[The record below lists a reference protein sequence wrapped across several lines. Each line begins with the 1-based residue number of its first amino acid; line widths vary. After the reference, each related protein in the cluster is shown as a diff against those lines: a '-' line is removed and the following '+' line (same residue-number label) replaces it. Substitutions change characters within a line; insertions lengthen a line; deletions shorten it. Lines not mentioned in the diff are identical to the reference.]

1 MTRDVSFFSESRLNA
16 ILRAG
21 VAYEQS
27 LDKRQRGRT
36 GTFYTPWELA
46 NRVVK
51 IALEPLFLRS
61 DESPK
66 SAEELR
72 ELRIC
77 DPALGTGVFLLAVC
91 VQLTERIAKL
101 EMETQPDGTDCERDS
116 EGKPKPWAVELGRHR
131 QATLP
136 VSSSVLE
143 PPTGE
148 GQDTAPL
155 APTSFPEVPV
165 GLEQGVE
172 SSFPEDSA
180 NLGQGTVF
188 PFSVSSSEVPTG
200 EGQGAESPR
209 SVSCSEVPTDVEQAP
224 TFPPCAP
231 SLQQI
236 AWHVATNCL
245 FGADIDAEAVQLA
258 RQALWKLVRGDAAMP
273 SDFLAQHLLVADS
286 LKSACFPNGAFNA
299 VLGNPPFLGGR
310 KIRRMLGD
318 EYFQFLMRGFAP
330 GASGNADLCAFFFLL
345 AMRLLRKDGGICGFL
360 ATSSIGE
367 GDTRAVGL
375 DVLVQQ
381 GGEIFHAEQFPW
393 PSDAAVHAAMVF
405 VRFASPEVPRLPC
418 RLNGQPTKRIFSS
431 LKALDTSAVRH
442 VFPENTELCFQGSVL
457 AAKGFLLTPEEAAD
471 LIQREPQSREIVR
484 PYFTGD
490 EVFQAVDTLELQARR
505 YVIAFHDRSEEE
517 ARQYPLAFRLV
528 RERVFPVRS
537 RARRGAH
544 RQRWWQFGDKRPALW
559 QKIHSQGLQRVL
571 LQTRHAK
578 FLVPTFV
585 PAEAIYS
592 ESVVLF
598 PSESFGLFALLN
610 SGVHETWAR
619 QTASTLG
626 RELRY
631 TPTDV
636 FYTFPLLPDEKLRE
650 LEPIGHRLF
659 ALRQELCR
667 RGNCGLTRLYTRMHQ
682 PKTAELAELRELHRE
697 LDIQVLQLYWGD
709 WQVPVESHAF
719 RETPLGNRFVLNR
732 AIQQEILNRIL
743 DMTRGGE

>member
-1 MTRDVSFFSESRLNA
+1 MTRDVSFFSENRLNA

-36 GTFYTPWELA
+36 GTFYTPWKLA

-61 DESPK
+61 DGSPK

-72 ELRIC
+72 KLRIC
-77 DPALGTGVFLLAVC
+77 DPALGTGVFLLAAC

-101 EMETQPDGTDCERDS
+101 EMETQPDGTDCEWDS
-116 EGKPKPWAVELGRHR
+116 AGKPKPRAVELGCHL
-131 QATLP
+131 QFD
-136 VSSSVLE
+136 V
-143 PPTGE
+143 
-148 GQDTAPL
+148 
-155 APTSFPEVPV
+155 
-165 GLEQGVE
+165 
-172 SSFPEDSA
+172 
-180 NLGQGTVF
+180 
-188 PFSVSSSEVPTG
+188 PFSV
-200 EGQGAESPR
+200 AI
-209 SVSCSEVPTDVEQAP
+209 SEVPTDEKRRMASQSFELLSDVPTDSEWREFPLSLGAFSENRAGSKGTKRGTLPQSSDALSAFPAGAERIPPLAP
-224 TFPPCAP
+224 AGFSPH
-231 SLQQI
+231 SQIQQI

-245 FGADIDAEAVQLA
+245 FGADIDAEAVLLA

-286 LKSACFPNGAFNA
+286 LKSACFPTGAFDA

-318 EYFQFLMRGFAP
+318 EYFQFLTRDFAP

-418 RLNGQPTKRIFSS
+418 RLNGHPTTRIFSS

-457 AAKGFLLTPEEAAD
+457 AAKGFILTPEEAAE

-559 QKIHSQGLQRVL
+559 QKIHSQGLQRLL

-619 QTASTLG
+619 QTSSTLG

-667 RGNCGLTRLYTRMHQ
+667 REDCGLTRLYTRMHQ
-682 PKTAELAELRELHRE
+682 PKTAALAELRQLHRE
-697 LDIQVLQLYWGD
+697 LDIQVLRLYWGD

-719 RETPLGNRFVLNR
+719 RETPLGTRFVLNR

>member
-61 DESPK
+61 DGSPR

-77 DPALGTGVFLLAVC
+77 DPALGTGVFLLAAC

-101 EMETQPDGTDCERDS
+101 EMETLLDGTGNVGGLA
-116 EGKPKPWAVELGRHR
+116 GKSKPRAVELGRHR
-131 QATLP
+131 QFDAPFP
-136 VSSSVLE
+136 V
-143 PPTGE
+143 
-148 GQDTAPL
+148 AI
-155 APTSFPEVPV
+155 
-165 GLEQGVE
+165 
-172 SSFPEDSA
+172 
-180 NLGQGTVF
+180 
-188 PFSVSSSEVPTG
+188 
-200 EGQGAESPR
+200 
-209 SVSCSEVPTDVEQAP
+209 SEVPTDEKRRMAP
-224 TFPPCAP
+224 QSFDLLSVVPTDSEWRVFPLSLGAFSENLAGTEGTKRGTLPQTSDALSAFPADAGRTPPPAP
-231 SLQQI
+231 AGFSSHLQIQQI
-236 AWHVATNCL
+236 AWYVATNCL
-245 FGADIDAEAVQLA
+245 FGADIDAEAVLLA

-273 SDFLAQHLLVADS
+273 SGFLAQHLLVADS
-286 LKSACFPNGAFNA
+286 LKSACFPAGTFDA

-318 EYFQFLMRGFAP
+318 EYFQFLTRYFAP
-330 GASGNADLCAFFFLL
+330 GARGNAALCAVFCLL
-345 AMRLLRKDGGICGFL
+345 ALRLLRTDGGICGFL

-418 RLNGQPTKRIFSS
+418 WLNGQPTKRIFSS
-431 LKALDTSAVRH
+431 LRALDTSAVRH

-457 AAKGFLLTPEEAAD
+457 AAKGFILTPEEAAE

-490 EVFQAVDTLELQARR
+490 EVFQAVDTLDLRARR

-517 ARQYPLAFRLV
+517 ARQYPLAFQLV

-537 RARRGAH
+537 RARRATH
-544 RQRWWQFGDKRPALW
+544 RQHWWQFGDKRPALW
-559 QKIHSQGLQRVL
+559 QKIRSQGLQRVL

-598 PSESFGLFALLN
+598 PSESFGLFVLLN

-659 ALRQELCR
+659 ALRQELCMR
-667 RGNCGLTRLYTRMHQ
+667 ENCGLTRLYTRMHQ
-682 PKTAELAELRELHRE
+682 PNVAELAELRELHRE
-697 LDIQVLQLYWGD
+697 LDIQVLRLYWGD

-719 RETPLGNRFVLNR
+719 RETPLGTRFVLNQ